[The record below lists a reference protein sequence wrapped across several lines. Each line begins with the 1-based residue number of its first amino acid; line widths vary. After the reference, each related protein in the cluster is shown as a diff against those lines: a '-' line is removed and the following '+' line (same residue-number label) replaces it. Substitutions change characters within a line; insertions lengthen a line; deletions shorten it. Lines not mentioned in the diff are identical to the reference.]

1 MFSSLIELFTTQNIK
16 RKVCPLHVLSQNRR
30 TIASINIKDS
40 MFKTDE
46 GCRGQCEMD
55 THADTCVA
63 GGNFMACG
71 FDGTTCEVTPFTD
84 AYESMKD
91 IPIVTAATA
100 WTNEE
105 TVQQVK
111 H

>member
-1 MFSSLIELFTTQNIK
+1 
-16 RKVCPLHVLSQNRR
+16 
-30 TIASINIKDS
+30 
-40 MFKTDE
+40 
-46 GCRGQCEMD
+46 
-55 THADTCVA
+55 VA
-63 GGNFMACG
+63 GGNFMAYG

-105 TVQQVK
+105 TGETLILLFHQVLWYGK
-111 H
+111 KLESSLLNPNQL